1 MLKLNELKGINLPE
15 FGYQW
20 KQLVNYSAVSLNMRS
35 PDRNYDPVIDNR
47 VVCIN
52 LNSQFVK
59 VYYLMLYRE
68 PRSEEARVAE

>member
-1 MLKLNELKGINLPE
+1 MK
-15 FGYQW
+15 
-20 KQLVNYSAVSLNMRS
+20 YSAVSLNMRS

>member
-1 MLKLNELKGINLPE
+1 MLKLYEVKRINLPE

-20 KQLVNYSAVSLNMRS
+20 KQLVKYSAVSLNMRS